1 VIAAILAG
9 GRSRRMGAPKAL
21 VDFGGEPLIARPIA
35 AARAAG
41 LEPVAV
47 AKTTLPLDV
56 PTWID
61 EFETSHPLS
70 GLVTALRSGPCV
82 AIACDQPFVTAEL
95 LAGLAAHQ
103 GFAIPRGE
111 PFPGRYEPSEILEQ
125 ALREQ
130 ASMRAALERLAP
142 VEIDVDP
149 RLIAGLNTPAELQRG
164 LALFKLATGD
174 DVAGRSAAE
183 RT

>member
-9 GRSRRMGAPKAL
+9 GRSRRMGTPKAM
-21 VDFGGEPLIARPIA
+21 VDFRGKPLIAWPIA

-47 AKTTLPLDV
+47 AKAALPLDI

-70 GLVTALRSGPCV
+70 GLVTALRHGPVV
-82 AIACDQPFVTAEL
+82 AIACDQPFVTPEL
-95 LAGLAAHQ
+95 LAALAAHD

-111 PFPGRYEPSEILEQ
+111 PFPGRYEPSPILEA

-130 ASMRAALERLAP
+130 ASMRATLAKLQP
-142 VEIDVDP
+142 TELDVDP
-149 RLIAGLNTPAELQRG
+149 RLVASLNTPAEL
-164 LALFKLATGD
+164 
-174 DVAGRSAAE
+174 AAAARRE
-183 RT
+183 HKGV